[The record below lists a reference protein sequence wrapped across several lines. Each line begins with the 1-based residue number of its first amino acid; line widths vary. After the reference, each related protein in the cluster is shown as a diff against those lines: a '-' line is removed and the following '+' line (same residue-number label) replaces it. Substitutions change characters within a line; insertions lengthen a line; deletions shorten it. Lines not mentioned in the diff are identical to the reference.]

1 MRSTI
6 SRAVRPRFLPNE
18 PNKYMYIT
26 RQRCTCLRAYSDKKK
41 RKKEKERKKKKKKV
55 YEDRRREIV
64 SPNKRIL
71 ALRDVDA

>member
-1 MRSTI
+1 M
-6 SRAVRPRFLPNE
+6 SRIN
-18 PNKYMYIT
+18 T
-26 RQRCTCLRAYSDKKK
+26 CTSPGRDARVCARTLIKKK